1 MKSCYHKPCDNYN
14 EARKNERRYND
25 SLAFLTKTTQALVL
39 TIIELTTEKLNNEN
53 SPIEKVHNATLDNST
68 ASGNENKG
76 DTPRKF
82 QGEKGKWIFFENV

>member
-1 MKSCYHKPCDNYN
+1 MKSCYHKSCDNYN

-53 SPIEKVHNATLDNST
+53 SPIEKVHNATFDNST
-68 ASGNENKG
+68 ASGNENKR
-76 DTPRKF
+76 DTPRKS
-82 QGEKGKWIFFENV
+82 QGGEGK